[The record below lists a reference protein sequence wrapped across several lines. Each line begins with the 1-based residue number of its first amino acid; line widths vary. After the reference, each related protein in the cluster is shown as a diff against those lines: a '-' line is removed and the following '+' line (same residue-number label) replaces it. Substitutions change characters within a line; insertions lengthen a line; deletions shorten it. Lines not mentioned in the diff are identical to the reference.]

1 MLAKKYRSSIVSIN
15 NPFTGIYTLEF
26 KSLGSKYKYLP
37 GQFLHIALDED
48 YDGSSQWPDSR
59 CFSMQSNPNDET
71 IKITYAVKGEF
82 THQMEQQLKVGSE
95 VWLKLPYGDLFTQP
109 HNKTNTVFIAGGTG
123 ITPFLSLFTH
133 ESFSEYTNPHIYL
146 GFRSKDYNIY
156 QAELERMQTI
166 RTIRLNSC
174 NSVECNSSREQSDSG
189 FVTIRLFYQDT
200 DGIINIQQ
208 IFDENGIDSDY
219 FISGPPIMIQ
229 TFKLALIEKG
239 VKLAQIKT
247 DDWE

>member
-1 MLAKKYRSSIVSIN
+1 MLAKKYPSEIVSIH

-59 CFSMQSNPNDET
+59 CFSMQSNPREET
-71 IKITYAVKGEF
+71 IRITYAVKGDF
-82 THQMEQQLKVGSE
+82 TRQMEKQLSVGSE

-109 HNKTNTVFIAGGTG
+109 HHKTNTVFIAGGTG

-133 ESFSEYTNPHIYL
+133 ESFNEYINPKIYL
-146 GFRSKDYNIY
+146 GFRSKEFNIY
-156 QAELERMQTI
+156 ELELNSVKLRANSAELCVPKI
-166 RTIRLNSC
+166 
-174 NSVECNSSREQSDSG
+174 
-189 FVTIRLFYQDT
+189 FYQDI
-200 DGIINIQQ
+200 DGILDIQK
-208 IFDENGIDSDY
+208 IFEENSAASNF
-219 FISGPPIMIQ
+219 FISGPPAMIKA
-229 TFKLALIEKG
+229 FKQALIGKG
-239 VKLAQIKT
+239 IPAANILT